1 MNEIDAFVLVD
12 TANCTSNLCNLL
24 YLRAWPLN
32 DQQPLRWY
40 LHVPKILLMER
51 DTYACATYWLLVVLD
66 GENSGVHCLFLHFTY
81 WHVVLILARVKMKQF
96 NKYFDRFHNKL
107 LAVYILWNCIVWWLI
122 FLPLLVWNKL
132 YVEQVCSWWNM
143 NKTDLLITNICHILY
158 L

>member
-1 MNEIDAFVLVD
+1 MLFCACGYCKLHVQSLQSTVSKSMATEGSAAFE
-12 TANCTSNLCNLL
+12 
-24 YLRAWPLN
+24 R
-32 DQQPLRWY
+32 Y

-81 WHVVLILARVKMKQF
+81 RHVVLILARVKMKQF